1 VTASAARLA
10 LDRISVDVI
19 RRPPE
24 RVAELRRHRDLITTP
39 WPHPEL
45 HDDVPALPVH
55 VVGTYYGAPS
65 ERVWTDGRMRLAG
78 TGRPGAIAIVPADHG
93 GRWDIASPA
102 PVSYVMLS
110 DARLQDVAAHGAG
123 RGRVEL
129 VPRVGELDPVGAH
142 LLQALGDHAADP
154 DRAGTLLIEQTLDLL
169 CRHLVRVHSTRGDA
183 GSSIARHGALLPWQ
197 IRRVAAYLHDR
208 FDRDITLD
216 DMARQLGLSRF
227 HFCTAF
233 RRATGQTPH
242 QWLTALRIARA
253 RELLRDPRRPVSEIG
268 LAVGYH
274 THSAFAATF
283 RKVTGM
289 TPTEFRRA
297 A

>member
-1 VTASAARLA
+1 MTASAARLA

-24 RVAELRRHRDLITTP
+24 RIAEVAGRHSLITSP
-39 WPHPEL
+39 WLHPEV
-45 HDDVPALPVH
+45 HDEIPALAVH
-55 VVGTYYGAPS
+55 VIGTYYGAPS
-65 ERVWTDGRMRLAG
+65 ERVWTTGRTRLAG
-78 TGRPGAIAIVPADHG
+78 TGRPGAIAVVPAEHG

-102 PVSYVMLS
+102 PLSYVMLS
-110 DARLQDVAAHGAG
+110 DARLQDVAEQAGA

-129 VPRVGELDPVGAH
+129 VPRVGEPDHVGAQ
-142 LLQALGDHAADP
+142 LLQALGDHAANP
-154 DRAGTLLIEQTLDLL
+154 DRAGTTLIEQTLDLL
-169 CRHLVRVHSTRGDA
+169 CRHLVRIHSTRGGAA
-183 GSSIARHGALLPWQ
+183 GSVARHGALLPWQ
-197 IRRVAAYLHDR
+197 VRRVAAYIDDHLDQ
-208 FDRDITLD
+208 DVTLD
-216 DMARQLGLSRF
+216 DMARQLALSRF

-233 RRATGQTPH
+233 RLATGQTPH
-242 QWLTALRIARA
+242 QWLTAERIRRA
-253 RELLRDPRRPVSEIG
+253 RELLRDPDRPVAEIG

-297 A
+297 